1 MLYRRMRDNGDDL
14 SILGFGC
21 MRLPQKKGSPGD
33 GMIDEPRAARQ
44 LKMAIDQGINY
55 LDTAMPYHMGTS
67 EPFLGKALSDGYREK
82 VKLATKLPH
91 WSVKASDDMGRLLSS
106 QLKRLNT
113 EQVDYYLVHALD
125 GSSWERMQS
134 LGVCEFLKDA
144 KTRGLIANAGFSF
157 HGSRN
162 SFEKI
167 IDSYDWDFCQI
178 QYNFLDKQNQA
189 GTKGLKYAASKG
201 LGVIVMEPLRGGL
214 LARQPPTE
222 IAKIWDEAEQERS
235 PSEWAL
241 RWIWNHPEVTVV
253 LSGMNEESHIQEN
266 IRIAGNAHPGS
277 LSEDDMDLVE
287 RVARQYRSMMKAGC
301 TGCHYCMPC
310 SSGVNIPTCFELF
323 NHLHMFKD
331 ANWAKLNYIARVGGL
346 FSAPG
351 KASQCEECGE
361 CEKVCPQKLPIS
373 TLLKD
378 VASEMEGPFFN
389 TKVWAFKKFMQF
401 KRWQAIRAGTDK
413 TQ

>member
-134 LGVCEFLKDA
+134 LGV
-144 KTRGLIANAGFSF
+144 
-157 HGSRN
+157 
-162 SFEKI
+162 
-167 IDSYDWDFCQI
+167 
-178 QYNFLDKQNQA
+178 
-189 GTKGLKYAASKG
+189 
-201 LGVIVMEPLRGGL
+201 
-214 LARQPPTE
+214 
-222 IAKIWDEAEQERS
+222 
-235 PSEWAL
+235 
-241 RWIWNHPEVTVV
+241 
-253 LSGMNEESHIQEN
+253 
-266 IRIAGNAHPGS
+266 
-277 LSEDDMDLVE
+277 
-287 RVARQYRSMMKAGC
+287 
-301 TGCHYCMPC
+301 
-310 SSGVNIPTCFELF
+310 
-323 NHLHMFKD
+323 
-331 ANWAKLNYIARVGGL
+331 
-346 FSAPG
+346 
-351 KASQCEECGE
+351 
-361 CEKVCPQKLPIS
+361 
-373 TLLKD
+373 
-378 VASEMEGPFFN
+378 
-389 TKVWAFKKFMQF
+389 
-401 KRWQAIRAGTDK
+401 
-413 TQ
+413 